1 MLVDDSAVSGE
12 SLVERHAVVLEP
24 HRAGEA
30 PLAVLDRLA
39 AYVLAVHL
47 EEVERAQDR
56 AGVGGVAADEVEDG
70 QALVVA
76 DDGLAVEVSAC
87 LLATGTI
94 WRTASR
100 SSRRRSRHC
109 PSGRAS
115 LNLNLLLLS
124 TAQHYEDE
132 SRRTSKAPFRACLFA
147 RPNPIKRTIEKGNFQ
162 KASFLLQIKTAVTSP
177 WRVGSWQ
184 VPAPW

>member
-24 HRAGEA
+24 HRAGET

-39 AYVLAVHL
+39 VYVLAVHL

-76 DDGLAVEVSAC
+76 DDGLAV
-87 LLATGTI
+87 
-94 WRTASR
+94 
-100 SSRRRSRHC
+100 
-109 PSGRAS
+109 
-115 LNLNLLLLS
+115 N
-124 TAQHYEDE
+124 D
-132 SRRTSKAPFRACLFA
+132 A
-147 RPNPIKRTIEKGNFQ
+147 RPDGQRLDRLRDEREAVRQVVPV
-162 KASFLLQIKTAVTSP
+162 ASKQADTS
-177 WRVGSWQ
+177 
-184 VPAPW
+184 APPMRIRKPSCLIS